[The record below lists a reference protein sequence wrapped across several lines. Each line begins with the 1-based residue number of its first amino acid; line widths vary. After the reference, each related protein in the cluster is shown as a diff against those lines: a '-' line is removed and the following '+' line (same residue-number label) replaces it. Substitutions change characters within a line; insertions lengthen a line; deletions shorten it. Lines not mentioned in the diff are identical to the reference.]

1 MGIVIVAATTAAT
14 QTHAANITQPLT
26 LVAVT
31 PDSGTYRYHALPQR
45 YLTIDKKAVTMGFV
59 VEWRIADAE
68 RFAAAA
74 GGNAGQVSG
83 RLGDLIEDRLRDA
96 IGGMRADAVGDSLQ
110 ALAADAVASSG
121 EPAARLGV
129 EVVKVRLGAPA
140 TN

>member
-1 MGIVIVAATTAAT
+1 MAATTAAT

-96 IGGMRADAVGDSLQ
+96 IGGMRADAVGDSLP
-110 ALAADAVASSG
+110 ALAADAVAAAA
-121 EPAARLGV
+121 EPAAQLGV
-129 EVVKVRLGAPA
+129 ELVRVTPGAPL

>member
-1 MGIVIVAATTAAT
+1 MIAAATAAT
-14 QTHAANITQPLT
+14 QTHAANGTQPLN

-96 IGGMRADAVGDSLQ
+96 IGGMRADAVGDNLP
-110 ALAADAVASSG
+110 ALAADAVASAA
-121 EPAARLGV
+121 EPAAQLGV
-129 EVVKVRLGAPA
+129 EITRVELRTP
-140 TN
+140 